1 MVHRVNR
8 YCNAKEDAKLLECIT
23 HPQAFALF
31 RGQSHREDFLSYCR
45 QAGQIRGAVTKPKAG
60 AEYNVVLDKLTE
72 RLGIDDV
79 LGVIDTP
86 ESIRKPVGQEGGLAV
101 PTYSSSEHRR
111 MRDMSAT
118 TFEVA
123 NFAIEVARFP
133 MGERLYNAC
142 LVSSVAPRSP

>member
-1 MVHRVNR
+1 MVHRVSR
-8 YCNAKEDAKLLECIT
+8 YCNAKEDAQLLECIT

-86 ESIRKPVGQEGGLAV
+86 ESIRRPVGQE
-101 PTYSSSEHRR
+101 S

-142 LVSSVAPRSP
+142 MVSSVAPRSP